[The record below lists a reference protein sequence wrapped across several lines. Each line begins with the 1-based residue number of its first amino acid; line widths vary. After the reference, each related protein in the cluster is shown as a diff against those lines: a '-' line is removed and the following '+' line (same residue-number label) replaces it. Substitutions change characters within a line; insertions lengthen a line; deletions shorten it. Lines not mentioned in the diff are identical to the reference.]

1 MSFKSYCAG
10 LVRKAR
16 SNFYYA
22 FLFLPKEKREAIF
35 AAYAFSRY
43 TDDLVDES
51 EAPAKATQALQTWR
65 QELLACYHG
74 TPSHPIALNLQTTI
88 QKFPIPQEHFLHLI
102 EGMEMDLTRNRY
114 QTFDDL
120 YQYCYRVASVIG
132 LICIE
137 IFGYQNPATKEYAIN
152 LGLALQLT
160 NILRDVQTDFQQN
173 RIYLPAEDLDRFQY
187 SEQDLRDATYNTA
200 FVDLMA
206 FQCRRAR
213 KYYEKAASLLP
224 KEDRRSMFSA
234 EIMGTIYARLLSQI
248 EEAKYNIFETP
259 IRLSNR
265 SKFTLALT
273 LWLKS
278 RFSSPA

>member
-1 MSFKSYCAG
+1 MNFKSYCAG
-10 LVRKAR
+10 LVRKSR

-51 EAPAKATQALQTWR
+51 EAPEKAIQALQAWR
-65 QELLACYHG
+65 QELLACYNG
-74 TPSHPIALNLQTTI
+74 TPSHPIALNLQATL

-102 EGMEMDLTRNRY
+102 EGVEMDLTRNRY

-120 YQYCYRVASVIG
+120 YQYCYRVASAIG

-137 IFGYQNPATKEYAIN
+137 IFEYQNPATKEYAIN

-187 SEQDLRDATYNTA
+187 SEKDLHAATYNTA
-200 FVDLMA
+200 FIDLMA

-213 KYYEKAASLLP
+213 EYYEKAASLLP
-224 KEDRRSMFSA
+224 KEDRRGMFSA
-234 EIMGTIYARLLSQI
+234 DIMGTIYARLLSQI
-248 EEAKYNIFETP
+248 EEAKYNIFDAP

-265 SKFTLALT
+265 SKFTLALSI
-273 LWLKS
+273 WLKS
-278 RFSSPA
+278 RFFSPT